1 MKIKRRHDL
10 KSEVATASLNDIMFF
25 LLLFFL
31 IVSTFANPHVIR
43 LFLPKANSSQ
53 TIAKKQITLS
63 ITQKNY
69 IISMTGPTIS
79 GSGIGTSPIK
89 NNCPMSLSLC
99 VPMAAL
105 TIQDL
110 VDVLQMGSNQDIK
123 MIWPRRKRRI
133 VTGDW

>member
-1 MKIKRRHDL
+1 MKIKRRHEF
-10 KSEVATASLNDIMFF
+10 KPEVATASLNDIMFF

-63 ITQKNY
+63 ITRKKLYY
-69 IISMTGPTIS
+69 IDEKPVLYQDLESEL
-79 GSGIGTSPIK
+79 SGIKAILPDVTIVVRADGT
-89 NNCPMSLSLC
+89 
-99 VPMAAL
+99 L

-110 VDVLQMGSNQDIK
+110 VDVLQIGSNLDIK
-123 MIWPRRKRRI
+123 MILATEKK
-133 VTGDW
+133 TGS

>member
-1 MKIKRRHDL
+1 MKIKRRHYF
-10 KSEVATASLNDIMFF
+10 KAEVATASLNDIMFF

-63 ITQKNY
+63 ITRKKLYYLDEKPILFQDLENEL
-69 IISMTGPTIS
+69 TTIRS
-79 GSGIGTSPIK
+79 QLPDVTIVVRADAT
-89 NNCPMSLSLC
+89 
-99 VPMAAL
+99 L

-110 VDVLQMGSNQDIK
+110 VDVLQVGSNLDIK
-123 MIWPRRKRRI
+123 MILATEKKSN
-133 VTGDW
+133 

>member
-1 MKIKRRHDL
+1 MKIKRRHDFRA
-10 KSEVATASLNDIMFF
+10 EVATASLNDIMFF

-63 ITQKNY
+63 ITRKKLYY
-69 IISMTGPTIS
+69 IDEKPVLYQDIESELKAIKAKLPDVTIVVRADAS
-79 GSGIGTSPIK
+79 
-89 NNCPMSLSLC
+89 
-99 VPMAAL
+99 L

-110 VDVLQMGSNQDIK
+110 VDVLQIGSNLDVK
-123 MIWPRRKRRI
+123 MILATEKS
-133 VTGDW
+133 GG